1 MTIRHLKTFIVVC
14 EHGGI
19 TKAADALH
27 IAQPAVSQTIAEI
40 EKYYNVILFDRIN
53 QRLML
58 TDYGKQL
65 LVKAKETVAS
75 FDDFESLANE
85 NNLNARI
92 RIGSSLTIGK
102 EYIPKVVAQIKENYP
117 QIQASVVID
126 STAIIEEQLTNGNL
140 DFAFVEGVVHSDS
153 LKKQIISRDNLVVVC
168 GPTYFIPQRI
178 SLKDLTE
185 YPTLLRE
192 HGSASRDL
200 LDSVLSANGMT
211 ITPVIE
217 SASNQ
222 ALIACAEHNIGV
234 AVLPQ
239 KLVAEPIKKNRLKVI
254 EVDDNSFERCYY
266 IVHHKNKRFSQ
277 SQKKIISTALTFF

>member
-1 MTIRHLKTFIVVC
+1 MTLRHLKTFIAVC

-53 QRLML
+53 QRLIL
-58 TDYGKQL
+58 TYYGKQL

-85 NNLNARI
+85 NKLNARI

-102 EYIPKVVAQIKENYP
+102 EYIPKIVALIKDNYP
-117 QIQASVVID
+117 QIQVSVVID
-126 STAIIEEQLTNGNL
+126 STAVIEEQLTNGNL

-153 LKKQIISRDNLVVVC
+153 LKKQIISRDNLTVVC
-168 GPTYFIPQRI
+168 GAAFSIPQRI
-178 SLKDLTE
+178 SLKEFTE
-185 YPTLLRE
+185 YPILLRE
-192 HGSASRDL
+192 HGSASRNL

-217 SASNQ
+217 SASNH
-222 ALIACAEHNIGV
+222 ALIACAEHNIGI

-239 KLVAEPIKKNRLKVI
+239 RLVDDPIENNRLKVI
-254 EVDDNSFERCYY
+254 EVDDNSFERYY
-266 IVHHKNKRFSQ
+266 YLVHHKNKRFSQ
-277 SQKKIISTALTFF
+277 SQKKIISTALTVF

>member
-1 MTIRHLKTFIVVC
+1 MDVKGVKKVAVFIRKHCVMPRPRHSVVMPKNRIVFVFDERPERRIAHGVSHAVILTIVTV
-14 EHGGI
+14 GGI
-19 TKAADALH
+19 
-27 IAQPAVSQTIAEI
+27 
-40 EKYYNVILFDRIN
+40 
-53 QRLML
+53 
-58 TDYGKQL
+58 G
-65 LVKAKETVAS
+65 
-75 FDDFESLANE
+75 
-85 NNLNARI
+85 
-92 RIGSSLTIGK
+92 
-102 EYIPKVVAQIKENYP
+102 
-117 QIQASVVID
+117 
-126 STAIIEEQLTNGNL
+126 
-140 DFAFVEGVVHSDS
+140 
-153 LKKQIISRDNLVVVC
+153 KKQIISRDNLVVVC

-277 SQKKIISTALTFF
+277 SQKKIISTALTVF